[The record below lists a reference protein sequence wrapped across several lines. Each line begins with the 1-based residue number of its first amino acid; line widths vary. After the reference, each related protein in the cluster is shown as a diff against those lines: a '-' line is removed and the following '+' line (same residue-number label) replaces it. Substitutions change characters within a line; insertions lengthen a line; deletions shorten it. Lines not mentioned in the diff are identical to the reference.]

1 MKDYGELTLGRV
13 LQKILSVKCNKMNKS
28 KINIIQ
34 NGFDTDIYELAIS
47 IYFDNS
53 DIEVEYRMLSH
64 VLNRDKYE
72 LDYTWHLDIIKHVDN
87 VNIDSFN
94 IIEQNAI
101 SVYKYLNKYKLTPID
116 FYIGEYDK
124 EITYDMS
131 GDHEV
136 VNTLENIVVD
146 YNREKSIKNKMLR
159 HFLPSKKR

>member
-1 MKDYGELTLGRV
+1 MKDYGELALGRV

-72 LDYTWHLDIIKHVDN
+72 LDYTWRLDIIKHVDN

-124 EITYDMS
+124 EIRYDKS
-131 GDHEV
+131 DENSDV
-136 VNTLENIVVD
+136 ISAIENIVVN
-146 YNREKSIKNKMLR
+146 YNREKSIKNRMLR
-159 HFLPSKKR
+159 HFLPSKK

>member
-47 IYFDNS
+47 VYFDNS

-72 LDYTWHLDIIKHVDN
+72 LDYTWH
-87 VNIDSFN
+87 
-94 IIEQNAI
+94 
-101 SVYKYLNKYKLTPID
+101 
-116 FYIGEYDK
+116 
-124 EITYDMS
+124 
-131 GDHEV
+131 
-136 VNTLENIVVD
+136 
-146 YNREKSIKNKMLR
+146 
-159 HFLPSKKR
+159 

>member
-53 DIEVEYRMLSH
+53 DIEVEYRIVSH
-64 VLNRDKYE
+64 ILNRDKYE

-101 SVYKYLNKYKLTPID
+101 SVYKYLNKYKLTPVD

-124 EITYDMS
+124 EI
-131 GDHEV
+131 
-136 VNTLENIVVD
+136 
-146 YNREKSIKNKMLR
+146 
-159 HFLPSKKR
+159 KRI

>member
-53 DIEVEYRMLSH
+53 DIEVEYRIVSH
-64 VLNRDKYE
+64 ILNRDKYE
-72 LDYTWHLDIIKHVDN
+72 LDYTWSMNVIKHSE
-87 VNIDSFN
+87 NIDNESLY
-94 IIEQNAI
+94 IIEKNA
-101 SVYKYLNKYKLTPID
+101 SRVHKYLTKYKLTPID

-136 VNTLENIVVD
+136 VNTLENIVVN

-159 HFLPSKKR
+159 HFLPSKK

>member
-72 LDYTWHLDIIKHVDN
+72 LDYTWRLDIIKHVDN

-124 EITYDMS
+124 EIRYDKS
-131 GDHEV
+131 DENSDV
-136 VNTLENIVVD
+136 ISAIENIVVN
-146 YNREKSIKNKMLR
+146 YNREKSIKNRMLR
-159 HFLPSKKR
+159 HFLPSKK

>member
-72 LDYTWHLDIIKHVDN
+72 LDYTWNLDIIKHVDN

-124 EITYDMS
+124 EIRYDKS
-131 GDHEV
+131 DENSDV
-136 VNTLENIVVD
+136 ISAIENIVVN
-146 YNREKSIKNKMLR
+146 YNREKSIKNRMLR
-159 HFLPSKKR
+159 HFLPSKK

>member
-72 LDYTWHLDIIKHVDN
+72 LDYTWSMNVIKHSE
-87 VNIDSFN
+87 NIDNESLY
-94 IIEQNAI
+94 IIE
-101 SVYKYLNKYKLTPID
+101 
-116 FYIGEYDK
+116 
-124 EITYDMS
+124 
-131 GDHEV
+131 
-136 VNTLENIVVD
+136 
-146 YNREKSIKNKMLR
+146 
-159 HFLPSKKR
+159 KKIQ